1 MVSKPKLND
10 CITCHL
16 PTEYVDVIKN
26 LSLQENISAS
36 EWVRNIVKA
45 ELDNQCLQLQFKA
58 QAFEKLANYKI
69 HENGENAND

>member
-1 MVSKPKLND
+1 MVSKKLND

-16 PTEYVDVIKN
+16 PSEYVDAIKN

-45 ELDNQCLQLQFKA
+45 ELDNQCLQIQLKA
-58 QAFEKLANYKI
+58 QALGKLANCKSF
-69 HENGENAND
+69 ENGANADDL